1 MNILV
6 AAGIPISF
14 VMLAIAGIMCLTAI
28 IGLLSLQLRSDADAA
43 RKYRRLGLF
52 GFLLLLISGVA
63 FWWLSHGATI
73 PLVQY

>member
-6 AAGIPISF
+6 AVGLPISF
-14 VMLAIAGIMCLTAI
+14 IILAIAGIMCLTAI

-52 GFLLLLISGVA
+52 GFVLLLVSGAA
-63 FWWLSHGATI
+63 FWWLAHGATI
-73 PLVQY
+73 PLVR